1 VLTKTDTQKVK
12 RIQKLDLDILE
23 SLYKY
28 RALSTAQIRKM
39 FNLSKMY
46 TYKKM
51 RILQNTGWVH
61 KAWIKGFAAPQRKK
75 RQGVYFRIGETG
87 IACLRKQGYPVER
100 KASQLRVSENFLPYL
115 LSTNDLMIDLM
126 SFGWRMLD
134 SREVKRKYSLN
145 RGDSLQGILTSPGD
159 KEYVF
164 YMLMEKTTKPT
175 LTKIAQ
181 EMESYSALDATKG
194 ERPIPHYIIFV
205 RGQESYQQVNN
216 FFNSRTGAITSS
228 GQIKVMPLFFA
239 KMYFRLFDDK
249 KELLKYLSRFGIE
262 DVTARANLTQ
272 IKSYNGLSTVVRHE
286 GEEKYFV
293 NLLDSDLIKMH
304 DIHSY
309 RKEQYELDGRKML
322 AITTNA
328 LINKQQEMLQAIK
341 HIDWYPL
348 DHHEMIDYL
357 SQVPPT
363 D

>member
-1 VLTKTDTQKVK
+1 
-12 RIQKLDLDILE
+12 
-23 SLYKY
+23 
-28 RALSTAQIRKM
+28 
-39 FNLSKMY
+39 
-46 TYKKM
+46 
-51 RILQNTGWVH
+51 
-61 KAWIKGFAAPQRKK
+61 
-75 RQGVYFRIGETG
+75 
-87 IACLRKQGYPVER
+87 
-100 KASQLRVSENFLPYL
+100 
-115 LSTNDLMIDLM
+115 
-126 SFGWRMLD
+126 
-134 SREVKRKYSLN
+134 
-145 RGDSLQGILTSPGD
+145 
-159 KEYVF
+159 
-164 YMLMEKTTKPT
+164 PT

-309 RKEQYELDGRKML
+309 RKEQDRKSTRL
-322 AITTNA
+322 NSSHVSISYA
-328 LINKQQEMLQAIK
+328 
-341 HIDWYPL
+341 
-348 DHHEMIDYL
+348 
-357 SQVPPT
+357 V
-363 D
+363 